1 MSAVIGWMRRHR
13 LLLMLLLLALLLA
26 GLFLMSKAS
35 QNSARFSEFYS
46 WLLLFSGGGLL
57 LLLALISASLYRLL
71 QRYRRREPGSRLS
84 LRLVVLFVALATA
97 PVAVVY
103 VFSIQFL
110 QRGIDS
116 WFNFRVEQ
124 ALGDA
129 LDLSRSSLDLRM
141 RDVLRQSKRMAVRLR
156 NSDRADAAVQLEQM
170 LNNSEASELT
180 LFAPNGRIIA
190 TASVDPLSIVPN
202 QLPEIV
208 LLQVRRGHNYVSL
221 DPIRDVGFHIRA
233 VVLVPGL
240 GAAGD
245 NRILQALYPVPERL
259 GKLADSV
266 QSAFD
271 GYRELAFLRRPLKA
285 SFILILSLVL
295 LFGVL
300 AAVWAALYAAR
311 RLVAP
316 IRELAEGTR
325 AVAAGEYGKQLPLT
339 RNDELGFLVHS
350 FNQMT
355 RNLTQARA
363 AEHHS
368 QQLVEQQRA
377 YLQAVLARLSSG
389 VLTLDQDGC
398 VHTYNAAAEHI
409 LHADLG
415 LLAGSTGSVS
425 DKPHVQQFFALL
437 QEHLGAAGDWRQEIT
452 LFAGTGRQVLMCR
465 GSSLATTVGLS
476 GGHVVVFDDI
486 TTLVQAQRDAAWAEV
501 ARRLAHEIKN
511 PLTPIQLATERIRH
525 KCLRQLPPEQAR
537 VLDRGTHTIMQQV
550 TAMKEMVDT
559 FNEYARPPR
568 LKLTALSINRLVN
581 EVMYLYRGHPTGID
595 IQLKL
600 DPSDPVVQAD
610 EGRMRQL
617 VHNLVK
623 NSLEAMAENHG
634 SAMVVSTRRLQHA
647 SAEYVE
653 LMVGDNGP
661 GFPDGSIGNFFE
673 PYVSTKPK
681 GTGLGLAIVKKI
693 VEEHNG
699 LIELESPAEGGAR
712 VVIQLPLASALKA
725 IERVDAKLDS
735 SNSEGAG

>member
-1 MSAVIGWMRRHR
+1 MSTVIDWLRRHR

-26 GLFLMSKAS
+26 GLLLMSKAS
-35 QNSARFSEFYS
+35 QNSARFSEWYS
-46 WLLLFSGGGLL
+46 WLLLFSGLGLL
-57 LLLALISASLYRLL
+57 LLLGLICTSLYSLL
-71 QRYRRREPGSRLS
+71 QRYRRREPGARLS
-84 LRLVVLFVALATA
+84 LRLVVLFVALATV
-97 PVAVVY
+97 PVGVVY
-103 VFSIQFL
+103 VFSLQFL

-129 LDLSRSSLDLRM
+129 LDLSRSSLDMRM
-141 RDVLRQSKRMAVRLR
+141 REVLRQTKRMAERLR
-156 NSDRADAAVQLEQM
+156 SADRTDAAVQLEQM
-170 LNNSEASELT
+170 LNSSEASELT
-180 LFAPNGRIIA
+180 LFAQNGRIVA
-190 TASVDPLSIVPN
+190 TASLDPLSIVPN

-208 LLQVRRGHNYVSL
+208 LLQVRRGHDYVSL
-221 DPIRDVGFHIRA
+221 DPIRNVGFHIRA
-233 VVLVPGL
+233 VVLVPGSL
-240 GAAGD
+240 AAGD
-245 NRILQALYPVPERL
+245 HRILQALYPVPERL

-316 IRELAEGTR
+316 IRDLAEGTR
-325 AVAAGEYGKQLPLT
+325 AVAAGEYDKQLPLT

-355 RNLTQARA
+355 RNLAQARA
-363 AEHHS
+363 AERRS

-377 YLQAVLARLSSG
+377 YLQAVLTRLSSG

-398 VHTYNAAAEHI
+398 LHTYNDAAALI
-409 LHADLG
+409 LHADLSQ
-415 LLAGSTGSVS
+415 LAGSTGCVS
-425 DKPHVQQFFALL
+425 DKPHVQQFFAML
-437 QEHLGAAGDWRQEIT
+437 QDHLGAAGDWRQEIT
-452 LFAGTGRQVLMCR
+452 LFAGAGRQVLMCR
-465 GSSLATTVGLS
+465 GSSLLATVGLS

-511 PLTPIQLATERIRH
+511 PLTPIQLASERIRH
-525 KCLRQLPPEQAR
+525 KCLPHLDPERAR

-550 TAMKEMVDT
+550 KAMKEMVDT
-559 FNEYARPPR
+559 FNEYARPPQ
-568 LKLTALSINRLVN
+568 LKLVALAINRLVH
-581 EVMYLYRGHPTGID
+581 EVVYLYRGHPTGID
-595 IQLKL
+595 IRLDL
-600 DPSDPVVQAD
+600 DPSEPVVLAD

-634 SAMVVSTRRLQHA
+634 SELTITTRCLRHA
-647 SAEYVE
+647 SADYVE
-653 LMVGDNGP
+653 LVVSDNGP

-699 LIELESPAEGGAR
+699 LIELESPAAGGAR
-712 VVIQLPLASALKA
+712 VVIQLPLTSARS
-725 IERVDAKLDS
+725 IEHAGAKLDLS
-735 SNSEGAG
+735 HNEGAG